1 MLYIP
6 YDPKSDPWYQFGN
19 AVANGL
25 GLLADNRMA
34 RGEAKN
40 QDNEF
45 ANDEANKYNGFLD
58 QTKAMMGLDKG
69 DSTGWAS
76 GNAKLLAM
84 GYNGPALTP
93 TNAEGINAGL
103 LKQQDYW
110 NQYKDINAGK
120 RLHDNDYLTYNQYK
134 ANMPGLLG

>member
-1 MLYIP
+1 MQVIQYNP
-6 YDPKSDPWYQFGN
+6 ATDPWFQLGR
-19 AVANGL
+19 AVSGGL
-25 GLLADNRMA
+25 GLLADNWLE

-40 QDNEF
+40 QDKEF

-58 QTKAMMGLDKG
+58 QTKAMMGLDKN

-76 GNAKLLAM
+76 GNAKLSAM
-84 GYNGPALTP
+84 GYNGPTLTP
-93 TNAEGINAGL
+93 GNAEGINAGL

-110 NQYKDINAGK
+110 NQYKDINTGK
-120 RLHDNDYLTYNQYK
+120 RLHDDDYLTYNQYK

>member
-1 MLYIP
+1 MQVIP
-6 YDPKSDPWYQFGN
+6 YNPATDPWFQLGR
-19 AVANGL
+19 AVSGGL
-25 GLLADNRMA
+25 GLLANNRMA

-40 QDNEF
+40 QDKEF

-58 QTKAMMGLDKG
+58 QTKAMMGFDKG

-76 GNAKLLAM
+76 GNAKLSAM

-120 RLHDNDYLTYNQYK
+120 RLHDDDYLTYNQYK

>member
-1 MLYIP
+1 MQVIP
-6 YDPKSDPWYQFGN
+6 YNPATDPWFQLGR
-19 AVANGL
+19 AVSGGL

-34 RGEAKN
+34 RAEAKN

-58 QTKAMMGLDKG
+58 QTKTMMGLDKG
-69 DSTGWAS
+69 DSAGWAS
-76 GNAKLLAM
+76 GNAKLSAM
-84 GYNGPALTP
+84 GYNGPTLTP

>member
-1 MLYIP
+1 
-6 YDPKSDPWYQFGN
+6 
-19 AVANGL
+19 
-25 GLLADNRMA
+25 
-34 RGEAKN
+34 
-40 QDNEF
+40 
-45 ANDEANKYNGFLD
+45 
-58 QTKAMMGLDKG
+58 
-69 DSTGWAS
+69 
-76 GNAKLLAM
+76 M

-120 RLHDNDYLTYNQYK
+120 RLHDDDYLTYNQYK

>member
-1 MLYIP
+1 MQVIP
-6 YDPKSDPWYQFGN
+6 YNPATDPWFQLGR
-19 AVANGL
+19 AVSGGL

-45 ANDEANKYNGFLD
+45 ANDEVNKYNGFLD
-58 QTKAMMGLDKG
+58 QTKTMMGLDKG
-69 DSTGWAS
+69 DSAGWAS
-76 GNAKLLAM
+76 GNAKLSAM
-84 GYNGPALTP
+84 GYNGPTLTP

-134 ANMPGLLG
+134 VNMPGLLG